1 MNDNPPASFK
11 ASASTSV
18 AVLELWKCIYISA
31 AGVNPRVWY
40 PETSIFCA
48 VPPETS
54 ASVNITFADGVVGAV
69 YMVQGTLYP
78 ISATASSA
86 SVLYLY

>member
-1 MNDNPPASFK
+1 MAAGNK
-11 ASASTSV
+11 AYTVQESTSPYFAGV
-18 AVLELWKCIYISA
+18 VGTTSSTPSRALINNGTSA
-31 AGVNPRVWY
+31 A
-40 PETSIFCA
+40 
-48 VPPETS
+48 
-54 ASVNITFADGVVGAV
+54 VNITFADVVVGAV

>member
-1 MNDNPPASFK
+1 M
-11 ASASTSV
+11 
-18 AVLELWKCIYISA
+18 A
-31 AGVNPRVWY
+31 AGNKGYTVQESTNPYFAGVVG
-40 PETSIFCA
+40 TSSSTPSRALINNGS
-48 VPPETS
+48 S

-86 SVLYLY
+86 NVLYLY

>member
-1 MNDNPPASFK
+1 MAAGNKAYTEQESTNPYCAGVVGTS
-11 ASASTSV
+11 SSTPSR
-18 AVLELWKCIYISA
+18 ALINNGSSA
-31 AGVNPRVWY
+31 A
-40 PETSIFCA
+40 I
-48 VPPETS
+48 
-54 ASVNITFADGVVGAV
+54 NITFADGVVGAV